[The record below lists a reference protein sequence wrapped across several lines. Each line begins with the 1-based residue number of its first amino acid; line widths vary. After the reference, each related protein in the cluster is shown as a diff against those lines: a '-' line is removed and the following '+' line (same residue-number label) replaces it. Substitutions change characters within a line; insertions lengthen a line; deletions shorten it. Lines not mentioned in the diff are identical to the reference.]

1 MDCSKYFK
9 SCNITFVS
17 ELPPKSANIDNG
29 TRVAVTSEISV
40 TREKQGQF
48 NVYTWSDNE
57 WVFTSTIDTSD
68 NEFNELEELKNAYD
82 DLNNA
87 VKRLIKVSANT
98 ENDELF
104 SKISKITTK
113 ILQAK
118 YELNDNVIEQLEG
131 D

>member
-9 SCNITFVS
+9 SCNVIFVS
-17 ELPPKSANIDNG
+17 ELPPKNANIDNG
-29 TRVAVTSEISV
+29 TRIAVTS
-40 TREKQGQF
+40 EKQGQF
-48 NVYTWSDNE
+48 NLYTWSDNE

-68 NEFNELEELKNAYD
+68 KEFNELEELKNAYD

-118 YELNDNVIEQLEG
+118 YELNDNVIEQFEG